1 MKTIQYILTLSIAVL
16 VLSAFTMKDEIKE
29 LEIGAKAPLTDVKMK
44 DISGKSVSLQD
55 VAGDN
60 GLLVIFSCNT
70 CPWVL
75 KWEDRYPG
83 IATYAKE
90 NGIGTVAINSNEAQR
105 ETVDSM
111 EEMKKHAEKNGYN
124 FYYTVD
130 ENHKL
135 ADAFGATRTPHIYL
149 FNSEMTLV
157 YRGAIDDNASDA
169 SKVENHY
176 LKDAIKALAEGKEIT
191 KKTSKALGCTIKRIS
206 NS

>member
-1 MKTIQYILTLSIAVL
+1 MNKIQYLITITVAVL
-16 VLSAFTMKDEIKE
+16 VLSAFSLNNEIKE
-29 LEIGAKAPLTDVKMK
+29 LEIGADAPLTDVKMD
-44 DISGKSVSLQD
+44 DISGKKVSLKD

-83 IATYAKE
+83 IATLAKQ
-90 NGIGTVAINSNEAQR
+90 NGIGTIAINSNEAQR

-111 EEMKKHAEKNGYN
+111 EEMKKHAQKNAYN

-130 ENHKL
+130 TNHKL
-135 ADAFGATRTPHIYL
+135 ADAFGATRTPHVYL
-149 FNSEMTLV
+149 FNSEMKLV
-157 YRGAIDDNASDA
+157 YRGAIDDNANDA
-169 SKVENHY
+169 SKVETHF
-176 LKDAIKALAEGKEIT
+176 LKDAINAMAEGKEIT